1 MGVCFGCTIIKTC
14 VSLVLRHHICT
25 QCDGWKRPLHSS
37 NLAMDWLDC
46 LIGPHGTISHSYW
59 LVKLSNW
66 STCFVINNLLL
77 FKVALSSLW
86 VELRIYEYVIINP
99 KIWNKPRY
107 LSKKRKFN
115 FNTLLNKIKSHLQTG
130 ICPINFQLHQLLFSL
145 LESCINLFRMSS
157 KINIKKLMTK

>member
-1 MGVCFGCTIIKTC
+1 M
-14 VSLVLRHHICT
+14 VLRHHICT

-115 FNTLLNKIKSHLQTG
+115 FNTFIEQNQIT
-130 ICPINFQLHQLLFSL
+130 
-145 LESCINLFRMSS
+145 SS
-157 KINIKKLMTK
+157 KGNMSYQFSTSSTPLFIAWILHKFIQNVIQNQY